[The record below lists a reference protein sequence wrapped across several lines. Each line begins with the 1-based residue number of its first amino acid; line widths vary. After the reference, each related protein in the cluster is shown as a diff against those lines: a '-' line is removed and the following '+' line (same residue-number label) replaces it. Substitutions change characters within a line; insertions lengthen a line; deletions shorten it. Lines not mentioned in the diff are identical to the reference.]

1 MGYPLDKPT
10 NLWYNVYVI
19 KGRKSLEINVKGID
33 TMTTSNRK
41 PTKRD
46 RFNALLNIEAVK
58 NDADLVAFIEHEIEL
73 LDKKNTA
80 ERKPTPK
87 QVENAGFKADIVAY
101 MEPSVQYLSADLA
114 KSVPSIVAAG
124 ISGNRVTAML
134 TQLVND
140 GTLVRTEDKRK
151 NYYSLA

>member
-1 MGYPLDKPT
+1 
-10 NLWYNVYVI
+10 
-19 KGRKSLEINVKGID
+19 
-33 TMTTSNRK
+33 MTTSTNRK

-80 ERKPTPK
+80 ERKPTAK

-101 MEPSVQYLSADLA
+101 MEPSVQYLSADL
-114 KSVPSIVAAG
+114 VILTPAG
-124 ISGNRVTAML
+124 EFT
-134 TQLVND
+134 
-140 GTLVRTEDKRK
+140 
-151 NYYSLA
+151 

>member
-1 MGYPLDKPT
+1 MKE
-10 NLWYNVYVI
+10 V
-19 KGRKSLEINVKGID
+19 D
-33 TMTTSNRK
+33 TMTNTSNRK

-46 RFNALLNIEAVK
+46 NFNALLAIPAVAA
-58 NDADLVAFIEHEIEL
+58 DAELVAFINHEVEL
-73 LDKKNTA
+73 LDKKNAA

-87 QVENAGFKADIVAY
+87 QTENAGFKADILDW
-101 MEPSVQYLSADLA
+101 MEPNTKYLSADVV
-114 KSVPSIVAAG
+114 KGVPSIVAAG

-140 GTLVRTEDKRK
+140 GSLVRTEDKRK